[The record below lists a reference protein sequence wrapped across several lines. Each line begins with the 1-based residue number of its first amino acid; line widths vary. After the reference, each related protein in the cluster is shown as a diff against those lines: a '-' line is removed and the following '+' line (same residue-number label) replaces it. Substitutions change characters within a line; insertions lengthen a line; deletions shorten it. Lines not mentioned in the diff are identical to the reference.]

1 MKRACLA
8 AIIGLTAVSAVAAQ
22 GLEWSGRGPWSA
34 DRGDWHVEIPFQ
46 IFDNVYYVG
55 TDHVSSYLI
64 TTPGGLVLI
73 DATSAETVDSLLD
86 NVRQLGFDPAEI
98 RYVFITH
105 PHNDHYGGALRV
117 QEVSGATIG
126 MSEADWEFL
135 EQRERNGDRW
145 YYQWTTNSAPPRD
158 RAIEDGEVIMVGDSA
173 FKFYVTPG
181 HTPGSLSME
190 YIVSDGDRHYRAL
203 TPGGLGYSYGPEWN
217 ETYIASFERLR
228 EIGHWDVVLSNHP
241 FMVPG
246 NLFRRMS
253 ENDGTG
259 RSEQATHPAVQGQAA
274 ISAWFEALLEVAR
287 EKAEA
292 ESVR

>member
-8 AIIGLTAVSAVAAQ
+8 IIIGLTAASAVAAQ

-46 IFDNVYYVG
+46 VFDNVYYVG

-135 EQRERNGDRW
+135 EQRERNAEQW
-145 YYQWTTNSAPPRD
+145 YYQWTTNTAPPRD
-158 RAIEDGEVIMVGDSA
+158 RVIEDGEVVMLGDSA

-190 YIVSDGDRHYRAL
+190 YVVSDGDQHYLAL
-203 TPGGLGYSYGPEWN
+203 TPGGLGYSYGPDWN

-228 EIGHWDVVLSNHP
+228 EMGHWDVMLSNHP

-246 NLFRRMS
+246 NLFKRMI
-253 ENDGTG
+253 EGAGNA
-259 RSEQATHPAVQGQAA
+259 QAEPRTHPVVQGKAA
-274 ISAWFEALLEVAR
+274 LETWLEQLLEVAR
-287 EKAEA
+287 EKAQAEA
-292 ESVR
+292 R